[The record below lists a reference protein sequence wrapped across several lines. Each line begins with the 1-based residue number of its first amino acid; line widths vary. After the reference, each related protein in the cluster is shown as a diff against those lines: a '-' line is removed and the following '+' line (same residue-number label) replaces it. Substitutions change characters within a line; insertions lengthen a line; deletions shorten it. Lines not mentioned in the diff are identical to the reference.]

1 MVGDISSCPIP
12 PILGNKYE
20 TNISVDGEVPP
31 QSANVP
37 KTFNVTSVVVEC
49 IAHLQVDKELG
60 STLLEVQKRKFKV
73 KMKIACPKKPMIQVV
88 VKNNSL
94 QLYFQSSCNVENSKL
109 IISTQ
114 T

>member
-1 MVGDISSCPIP
+1 M
-12 PILGNKYE
+12 
-20 TNISVDGEVPP
+20 
-31 QSANVP
+31 
-37 KTFNVTSVVVEC
+37 FNF
-49 IAHLQVDKELG
+49 II
-60 STLLEVQKRKFKV
+60 
-73 KMKIACPKKPMIQVV
+73 MIACQKKPMIQVV